1 MRSRPRLVGREFAT
15 RNGRRDL
22 AGMATG
28 LEALRAGLMS
38 RHHFEVATWVAAKEV
53 ATWKGTSRPG

>member
-1 MRSRPRLVGREFAT
+1 MDLRSRPGVFGREVAT
-15 RNGRRDL
+15 RKNGRRDL

-28 LEALRAGLMS
+28 LEALRGGLMS

-53 ATWKGTSRPG
+53 AT